1 MGPFRS
7 TEPTGSCLV
16 RISLKKLTTMS
27 IHKSLKAGDALSRS
41 RNVLTRY
48 ERILQMERQGDF
60 STSEESPYGLRKTRI
75 MKVKKRG
82 KTKKKK
88 EEG

>member
-1 MGPFRS
+1 
-7 TEPTGSCLV
+7 
-16 RISLKKLTTMS
+16 MS

-48 ERILQMERQGDF
+48 ERIVQMERQGDF
-60 STSEESPYGLRKTRI
+60 TTEESPYGLRKTRI

-88 EEG
+88 EEK